1 MCLDL
6 IALSP
11 DDANIW
17 VTGLMAL
24 TSGPKGILE
33 MFIYVFFFKKYV
45 SLF

>member
-24 TSGPKGILE
+24 TSGPKGILQCLF
-33 MFIYVFFFKKYV
+33 MFF
-45 SLF
+45 